1 MNSRFGQINKYPE
14 RTSKLN
20 SKIYSIFISD
30 KAGDTMQSLKS
41 ASLIAG
47 KGVVGDRYFNGC
59 GTFSERLKDNPAVE
73 LSLIE
78 KEEIDAFNQDHKQM
92 LNYADVRRNIVTESV
107 RLNELVGKTFS
118 MGNVTLKGLRL
129 CEPCAYL
136 AENVNELVLPHLIGR
151 GGLRAQILTDNEISV
166 GDLIKI

>member
-1 MNSRFGQINKYPE
+1 MNSRFGQINKRPE

-30 KAGDTMQSLKS
+30 KAGESMRSLKS

-47 KGVVGDRYFNGC
+47 KGVEGDRYFNGC
-59 GTFSERLKDNPAVE
+59 GTFSEQLKDNPAVE

-78 KEEIDAFNQDHKQM
+78 KEEIDAFNQDYKQM
-92 LNYADVRRNIVTESV
+92 LNYADVRRNIVTEGV

-118 MGNVTLKGLRL
+118 MGNVTRKGLRL
-129 CEPCAYL
+129 CEP
-136 AENVNELVLPHLIGR
+136 
-151 GGLRAQILTDNEISV
+151 
-166 GDLIKI
+166 

>member
-1 MNSRFGQINKYPE
+1 
-14 RTSKLN
+14 LN
-20 SKIYSIFISD
+20 SKIYNIFISD
-30 KAGDTMQSLKS
+30 KAGESMRSLKS

-47 KGVVGDRYFNGC
+47 KGVKGDRYFNGC
-59 GTFSERLKDNPAVE
+59 GTFSEKLKGNPAVE
-73 LSLIE
+73 LSLVE
-78 KEEIDAFNQDHKQM
+78 KEEIDAFNQNYKQM
-92 LNYADVRRNIVTESV
+92 LNYADVRRNIVTEGV

-151 GGLRAQILTDNEISV
+151 GGLRAQILTDNDISV